1 MLCSGSGSWLTWG
14 TARPD
19 GTSCASRPG
28 IAYKS
33 STEEEMDG
41 TASVVLSVEDPQELL
56 IELFMQEKKVLKLIF
71 WPLIIL
77 EEYQVTNLLVDE
89 EGLVVSVLGEEEDH

>member
-1 MLCSGSGSWLTWG
+1 MTHFLLVP
-14 TARPD
+14 PD
-19 GTSCASRPG
+19 TGFVLKSRT
-28 IAYKS
+28 K
-33 STEEEMDG
+33 EEMDG
-41 TASVVLSVEDPQELL
+41 TASVVLSVEDPQGLL

-77 EEYQVTNLLVDE
+77 EEYQVTNLLVDD

>member
-1 MLCSGSGSWLTWG
+1 MEQLLLF
-14 TARPD
+14 
-19 GTSCASRPG
+19 
-28 IAYKS
+28 
-33 STEEEMDG
+33 
-41 TASVVLSVEDPQELL
+41 LSVEDPQELL